1 MNIGIISL
9 LFSILFYAIP
19 LMSSSCQPYY
29 MRSIE
34 LANTEWKKKIQL
46 LTPSQILTIIELI
59 TTTYELLHENIN
71 LLRTKLALE
80 EKLADIQTM
89 SLTKEWHNLFNIQE
103 SDLKPLYQD
112 LDTLQK
118 LQKKIHIVHQKFNKL
133 TPELLSVNQDITQTL
148 LYHMKEVFFVW
159 GIQQPVLSHH
169 QDLTEELLLTTSK
182 FDALKIMLNEHNQEI
197 VKSDLK
203 DYIQI
208 IAQAHHQADIFMEKL
223 ASTRKEY
230 FDTLNTLLFHFFKT
244 FYTTTYQQALKYL
257 YTQGTLPSE
266 SQEIALLDTP
276 EMLFR

>member
-1 MNIGIISL
+1 MNIGMISL
-9 LFSILFYAIP
+9 VCSVLLYTIP
-19 LMSSSCQPYY
+19 LLSSSCQPYY

-34 LANTEWKKKIQL
+34 LANAEWKQKIQL
-46 LTPSQILTIIELI
+46 LTPSQIVITAELI

-71 LLRTKLALE
+71 LLITKLALE

-112 LDTLQK
+112 LDTLQN
-118 LQKKIHIVHQKFNKL
+118 LQKKIQTIHQKL
-133 TPELLSVNQDITQTL
+133 SRITPELLSVHQDITQTL
-148 LYHMKEVFFVW
+148 LYHMKEVFFAW

-169 QDLTEELLLTTSK
+169 QELTEELLLTTSK
-182 FDALKIMLNEHNQEI
+182 FDALKMMINEHNQEI

-203 DYIQI
+203 NYIQI
-208 IAQAHHQADIFMEKL
+208 IAQAHHQADIFIEKL

-230 FDTLNTLLFHFFKT
+230 FETLNTLLFHFFKT
-244 FYTTTYQQALKYL
+244 FYTTTYQKAAKYL
-257 YTQGTLPSE
+257 YIQGTLPQE
-266 SQEIALLDTP
+266 AQEISLLAPP

>member
-1 MNIGIISL
+1 MNIGMISL
-9 LFSILFYAIP
+9 LCSVLFYAIP
-19 LMSSSCQPYY
+19 LLSSSCQPYY

-34 LANTEWKKKIQL
+34 LANAEWKQKIKL
-46 LTPSQILTIIELI
+46 LTPSQILTIAELI

-112 LDTLQK
+112 LDTLQI
-118 LQKKIHIVHQKFNKL
+118 LQKKIQTIHQKLSKI
-133 TPELLSVNQDITQTL
+133 TPELLSVHQDITQTL
-148 LYHMKEVFFVW
+148 LSHMKEVFFAW

-169 QDLTEELLLTTSK
+169 QELIEELLLTTSK
-182 FDALKIMLNEHNQEI
+182 FDALKMMINDHNQEI

-203 DYIQI
+203 NYIQI
-208 IAQAHHQADIFMEKL
+208 IAQAHHQADIFIEKL

-244 FYTTTYQQALKYL
+244 FYTTTYQQATKRL
-257 YTQGTLPSE
+257 YFQGTLPQE
-266 SQEIALLDTP
+266 AQEIGLLAPP